1 MTAVGLSSS
10 IWRPS
15 IWNVVAVLSIAI
27 PVVTATGVIHATCQV
42 CDPSNSGSCNG
53 FLASLPLRTGPQ
65 IVTTALVTG
74 ILSAW
79 QSAGSGQ
86 GGLGRGLFRT
96 VMQAFVPEVALFR
109 LHHIGYA
116 MYPKFEEWIIPTR
129 AETRCHEFRPTK
141 AQIIAVYLGLLAVRD
156 ESPEVEKD
164 GRSGPIREPAGL
176 LRFVASSTGWR
187 DVKFDHDLQ
196 PGYRRVT
203 LQEAVYLPHLFH
215 ALPKGRQT
223 VLGSPVPQV
232 AMVLLLLQ
240 AIYYI
245 AYVVARAAQSLYTT
259 IIEWFFIPTS
269 CTLVALALAAI
280 LWEPAWKDIAHININ
295 LGPPLDDYPWSR
307 TNTARLYFGAVVSLI
322 VPIGPITT
330 LVAFGLEVHRRPK
343 GASPVL
349 AAMGII
355 WAIGFVFITA
365 LLLKGH
371 YKPFGH
377 RKSIAAPPRADSGTG
392 YYYSLLL
399 VIARA
404 VTFGVAIYEL
414 SDLPAAA
421 YAQMSWSQYLPHL

>member
-1 MTAVGLSSS
+1 M
-10 IWRPS
+10 
-15 IWNVVAVLSIAI
+15 
-27 PVVTATGVIHATCQV
+27 
-42 CDPSNSGSCNG
+42 
-53 FLASLPLRTGPQ
+53 
-65 IVTTALVTG
+65 
-74 ILSAW
+74 
-79 QSAGSGQ
+79 
-86 GGLGRGLFRT
+86 
-96 VMQAFVPEVALFR
+96 MQAFVPEIALFR

-116 MYPKFEEWIIPTR
+116 MYPKFEDWIVPTR

-156 ESPEVEKD
+156 ESPEIEND
-164 GRSGPIREPAGL
+164 GRSGPIREPVGVL
-176 LRFVASSTGWR
+176 TFVANSSGWR
-187 DVKFDHDLQ
+187 DVKFDHDLL

-203 LQEAVYLPHLFH
+203 LQEAVFLPHLFH

-223 VLGSPVPQV
+223 ILGTPVPQV
-232 AMVLLLLQ
+232 SMVLLLLQ

-245 AYVVARAAQSLYTT
+245 AYVIARASQSLYTT

-269 CTLVALALAAI
+269 CTLVALGLAAI
-280 LWEPAWKDIAHININ
+280 LWEPAWKDVAHVNIN

-307 TNTARLYFGAVVSLI
+307 TNTARLYFGAVVSLV

-355 WAIGFVFITA
+355 WTIGFMFITW

-377 RKSIAAPPRADSGTG
+377 RKSIAGPPRAESGTG
-392 YYYSLLL
+392 YYYSMLL

-421 YAQMSWSQYLPHL
+421 YAQMSWAQYVPHL